1 MIDMRD
7 YEEML
12 RRLAQE
18 YFVFDLKYAD
28 ETSAGREAG
37 SAVPEPYQTM
47 KIVPEVGNK
56 LTLFLPGE
64 LDEEVLNGIVN
75 GLSVRWSVR
84 DNVSD
89 PAERL
94 DTIAKRLA
102 YCFLKTY
109 AKTVS
114 GVGGDDLIEDDW
126 AIKAM
131 EKLDFFSK

>member
-7 YEEML
+7 YEQML
-12 RRLAQE
+12 RGLGRQ

-28 ETSAGREAG
+28 ESSALREAG
-37 SAVPEPYQTM
+37 SAVPGPYRTM
-47 KIVPEVGNK
+47 KIVPEAGNK
-56 LTLFLPGE
+56 LTLFLPLE
-64 LDEEVLNGIVN
+64 LDEEVLNGVVN

-131 EKLDFFSK
+131 ERLNFFSK